1 MLTSDLYLSALNFIY
16 LKDYER
22 AYRILIKCKSEYYDL
37 NGVDRDVIYN
47 AIGSVQISRKNYD
60 DAVDNLDCAYGV
72 NPTPEYAANLA
83 QAYMFKF
90 DPASALQVCES
101 AIEKFSDKGC
111 EMVRLKA
118 ASACDMLGFYHRS
131 KQYLK
136 NELGMYLGMKLMQL
150 GDYDNG
156 TKLYAKRANEYARM
170 IPGYDKMLFLQ
181 DFETAAKSR
190 FLSIVL
196 EQGLGDCLMM
206 LPYIL
211 YLCRVR
217 KVSVRLISLD
227 GRHDSFLD
235 DIASSYSETE
245 DLSCL
250 KMTSALFS
258 HMEKRPHKCIWMF
271 DLLRG
276 APDVSH
282 KCLVVNPQV
291 KDLTSDLRDYVGI
304 CWRGNPNH
312 QNDHWRSIDVEEF
325 YPLIKSR
332 NCIALQTDLSER
344 ELDFL
349 KKHNVKTWDKKGLI
363 SLSAIV
369 SNLNSVVTVDTALS
383 HLAGVIGT
391 KCYTMVPV
399 NSDWRWGVE
408 PAGKRFYGKDN
419 HCIVRQKHIGK
430 WAETVVDTCDLIW
443 GGKYDQLD
451 V

>member
-1 MLTSDLYLSALNFIY
+1 MLTSDLYYSALNFIY

-22 AYRILIKCKSEYYDL
+22 AYRMLIQCDD
-37 NGVDRDVIYN
+37 NDFGDVDRDVVYN
-47 AIGSVQISRKNYD
+47 AIGSVQINRKNYES
-60 DAVDNLDCAYGV
+60 AVENFECAYSIK
-72 NPTPEYAANLA
+72 PTPEYAANLA

-90 DPASALQVCES
+90 DPASALRVCES
-101 AIEKFSDKGC
+101 AIEEFNDKDR
-111 EMVRLKA
+111 EMVHLKA

-131 KQYLK
+131 RQYLK

-156 TKLYAKRANEYARM
+156 TKLYAKRANEYAKM
-170 IPGYDKMLFLQ
+170 IPGYDNMLFLQ

-245 DLSCL
+245 DLSCY

-258 HMEKRPHKCIWMF
+258 HMEKRPHQCIWMF

-276 APDVSH
+276 APQLFSKSLTVH
-282 KCLVVNPQV
+282 PQV
-291 KDLTSDLRDYVGI
+291 SDLASDLNDYVGI

-312 QNDHWRSIDVEEF
+312 QNDHWRSVDIEEF
-325 YPLIKSR
+325 YPIIKTR
-332 NCIALQTDLSER
+332 KCIALQTDLTER
-344 ELDFL
+344 ERDFL
-349 KKHNVKTWDKKGLI
+349 KKHNVKIWDKKGLV

-369 SNLNSVVTVDTALS
+369 NNISSLVTVDTAIS
-383 HLAGVIGT
+383 HLAGVIGAN
-391 KCYTMVPV
+391 CYTMVPV
-399 NSDWRWGVE
+399 NSDWRWGID
-408 PAGKRFYGKDN
+408 PDWSRFYSKQS
-419 HCIVRQKHIGK
+419 HRIVRQKKVGQ
-430 WAETVVDTCDLIW
+430 WAEPIASACEFIREDKNV
-443 GGKYDQLD
+443 
-451 V
+451 